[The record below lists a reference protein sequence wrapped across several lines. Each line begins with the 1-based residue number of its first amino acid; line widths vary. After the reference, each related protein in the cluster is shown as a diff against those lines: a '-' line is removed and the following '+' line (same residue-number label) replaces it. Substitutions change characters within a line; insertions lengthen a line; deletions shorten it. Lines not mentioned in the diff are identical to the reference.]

1 MAVTSSP
8 DTSSG
13 SRVKAVGDEADVQ
26 GMDALAAA
34 LTRSSLL
41 VLGGAGLAAS
51 TWLAFSASR
60 RKRDTH
66 LASDR
71 DLALSEAEHERDV
84 SIARAAEATERERLA
99 RERLATLAP
108 LEARLEIAE
117 RRALDAQFDYLA
129 RRPELVALL
138 SQGGRAEGASF
149 APAIKQVVVLL
160 AEGQGRGEVRDDL
173 DPHVAAAQALVLM
186 IGYLR
191 HEAVIAASAPSLIA
205 DEPALRE
212 RWRKGVTDL
221 VVNGVRAAP

>member
-1 MAVTSSP
+1 MIRKLSNDRAQ
-8 DTSSG
+8 
-13 SRVKAVGDEADVQ
+13 RV
-26 GMDALAAA
+26 LAAA
-34 LTRSSLL
+34 AEEFARRGFA
-41 VLGGAGLAAS
+41 GG
-51 TWLAFSASR
+51 R
-60 RKRDTH
+60 V
-66 LASDR
+66 
-71 DLALSEAEHERDV
+71 EE
-84 SIARAAEATERERLA
+84 IARRAGVNKQLLFYYYHSKRGLFQAVVNHAA
-99 RERLATLAP
+99 RELERALADLQVPAGRP
-108 LEARLEIAE
+108 LERM